1 MSLHLGNIPPH
12 IRRDE
17 LEHVFHRFGRCTVR
31 LKDKYGFVVYD
42 YPANAEKA
50 LNTLRGKTIC
60 GKPITLSWSN
70 MQPKPKPFRRF
81 SMSTRSFEPS
91 RGKYFGRHDQVSRD
105 FDYNSHRRHR
115 RELRSATET
124 GGGRTVHA
132 EQVDD
137 YASHQRY
144 EEGHTLVDDFPDY
157 SGGRE
162 ATVLQNGEV
171 KEQCLEPLYQ
181 NGLEDGPE
189 FDRYVPSCTDE
200 IDELHHL
207 TCMEKSASPSRAEE
221 ETERE
226 RPNAGGYRVPSSL
239 QVDVKEKEN
248 SRSRDRS
255 RHRDSSRERTA
266 HRRGRKDYR
275 KDYGKNKRRKATIE
289 TPSFSKN
296 DRAPVTNST
305 CSNRTASGS
314 HSHSR
319 SFKSLSQP
327 SDLMPNSSPAR
338 RNSQHSSL
346 RSGSTSHSRSAS
358 PISHSLS
365 GSLDRSLSSNKMHTV
380 KKDFVSELKDNEL
393 KGQPPEKSDASSD
406 NSFEV
411 KDSHASESYT
421 GDHMVRS
428 VFSHTL
434 VGTGELQNSN
444 DSTEQHEKALEVIPD
459 VQISE
464 RSHVSTL
471 MKLSSDEV
479 DMVLKHYRLEGPE
492 EMQKNLPVE
501 DCFGCARLWPWEIVY
516 YRRYKKGHIST
527 ENYTRRLAQNKEF
540 GIVDKFVR
548 SSSGWGEV

>member
-1 MSLHLGNIPPH
+1 MTAGEPLSDRLLRYRFRHLMSLHLGNIPPH

-17 LEHVFHRFGRCTVR
+17 LERVFHRFGRCTVR
-31 LKDKYGFVVYD
+31 LKDKFGFVVYD

-70 MQPKPKPFRRF
+70 MQPKPKPFWRF
-81 SMSTRSFEPS
+81 SKGTRSFEPP
-91 RGKYFGRHDQVSRD
+91 RGKHFGRHDQVSRD
-105 FDYNSHRRHR
+105 FDYNGHRRHR
-115 RELRSATET
+115 RELIRSADTD
-124 GGGRTVHA
+124 GGRTLHA

-137 YASHQRY
+137 Y
-144 EEGHTLVDDFPDY
+144 D

-162 ATVLQNGEV
+162 GTVLQNGEV

-207 TCMEKSASPSRAEE
+207 TCMEKSDSPSRPEE

-226 RPNAGGYRVPSSL
+226 CPNAGGSRVPSSP

-255 RHRDSSRERTA
+255 RHRDSMRERTA
-266 HRRGRKDYR
+266 HRRGRKDY
-275 KDYGKNKRRKATIE
+275 GENKRRKATIE
-289 TPSFSKN
+289 TPSYSKN

-305 CSNRTASGS
+305 CSNRSASGS

-319 SFKSLSQP
+319 SLKSLSQP
-327 SDLMPNSSPAR
+327 SDLMPDSSPAR
-338 RNSQHSSL
+338 RNSQYSSL

-365 GSLDRSLSSNKMHTV
+365 GSLDRSLSSNKTRTE

-421 GDHMVRS
+421 GDHMERS

-434 VGTGELQNSN
+434 VGAEELQNCN
-444 DSTEQHEKALEVIPD
+444 DLTEQHEKALDVIPD

-464 RSHVSTL
+464 RSHVATL
-471 MKLSSDEV
+471 MKLSSEEV